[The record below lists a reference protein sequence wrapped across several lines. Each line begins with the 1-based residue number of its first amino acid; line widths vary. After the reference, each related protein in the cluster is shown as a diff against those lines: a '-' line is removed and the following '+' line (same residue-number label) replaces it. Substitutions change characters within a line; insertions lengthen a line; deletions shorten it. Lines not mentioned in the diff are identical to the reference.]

1 MTENHQDEMLGAD
14 TVAAPEVAMPSFF
27 AANDEVVATE
37 ETADVA
43 AAEVSTDA
51 ATDDVTDDVTD
62 AEAVDTAH
70 TDVAVTDTG
79 VADASSEVDN
89 SAAAASGEDSPAEEE
104 DPIAAFKARQA
115 MLPGDWYVVQA
126 KSGKEKV
133 VKENLEARIHTLGM
147 EEYIFEVQRPEAEK
161 VVIKNGE
168 RKLVRE
174 SKYPGYVFVRMELTD
189 ESWGVVRNTPDVAG
203 FVGQSHNPIPLTL
216 DEVADM
222 LAPRPEKKAA
232 AAGVGGATAGAS
244 GAAGRVIEIEFSVGD
259 SVTII
264 DGPFATLH
272 ATISEI
278 NLDAQKVVGLTEI
291 FGRETPVELAFNQI
305 QKN

>member
-1 MTENHQDEMLGAD
+1 MTDNLQYEILATDSN
-14 TVAAPEVAMPSFF
+14 AAPAEVTMPSFF
-27 AANDEVVATE
+27 AATDEVAASTDSEVELELEADSASDAAEADAVAAE
-37 ETADVA
+37 EAPQAEADAVEA
-43 AAEVSTDA
+43 AAETEISSA
-51 ATDDVTDDVTD
+51 AVV
-62 AEAVDTAH
+62 EE
-70 TDVAVTDTG
+70 
-79 VADASSEVDN
+79 ADADADGDADE
-89 SAAAASGEDSPAEEE
+89 ED

-115 MLPGDWYVVQA
+115 QLPGDWYVVQA

-147 EEYIFEVQRPEAEK
+147 EEYIYEVQRPEAEK

-232 AAGVGGATAGAS
+232 AAGGTAVAGTAGAS
-244 GAAGRVIEIEFSVGD
+244 GRVIEIEFSVGD

-291 FGRETPVELAFNQI
+291 FGRETPVELAFSQI